1 MIVEV
6 LYPARLWALLAV
18 PILLAVYLGL
28 LWVKSASKRRQA
40 RSSLDNLIHK
50 QAAWKRHAAVVA
62 AVLSL
67 ASLVIAWATP
77 IGYTEE
83 PRERATVMVAIDV
96 SNSMKAE
103 DVKPNR
109 IVAAQ
114 TAAKDFLGMVPKG
127 FNIGLVIFA
136 GSSSLIVPP
145 TTDRGAVSAAIDN
158 IQLAPSTAI
167 GEGIYS
173 SLDALDLVPPDP
185 NKPDARPPAA
195 IVLLSDGESNMGRSS
210 SGAAQEAKKRGVPVF
225 TIAYGTPGGYV
236 VDRGQRMPVPVN
248 HVELQRVADISG
260 GKKFSATSATE
271 LKSVYEGIARSIGYE
286 RVQAEVTERYA
297 GYALL
302 FGIVSALAAIALAA
316 RWPS

>member
-6 LYPARLWALLAV
+6 LYPVRLWAMLAV
-18 PILLAVYLGL
+18 PILLAAYLGL
-28 LWVKSASKRRQA
+28 LWVKTAAKRRMA
-40 RSSLDNLIHK
+40 PSSLDSLIHK

-77 IGYTEE
+77 IGYTEV
-83 PRERATVMVAIDV
+83 PRERATVIVAIDV

-103 DVKPNR
+103 DVKPTR
-109 IVAAQ
+109 IAAAQ
-114 TAAKDFLGMVPKG
+114 TAAKEFLGMVPRG

-145 TTDRGAVSAAIDN
+145 TTDRGAVAAAIDK

-185 NKPDARPPAA
+185 AHPDARPPAA
-195 IVLLSDGESNMGRSS
+195 IVLLSDGESNMGRTSA
-210 SGAAQEAKKRGVPVF
+210 GAAQEAKKRGVPVF

-236 VDRGQRMPVPVN
+236 VDRGQKMPVPVN
-248 HVELQRVADISG
+248 HVELQRIADISG
-260 GKKFSATSATE
+260 GKKFSAASATE

-286 RVQAEVTERYA
+286 KVQAEVTEQYA

-302 FGIVSALAAIALAA
+302 FGIVSALAAIALGA

>member
-18 PILLAVYLGL
+18 PVLLIAYLGL
-28 LWVKSASKRRQA
+28 LWL
-40 RSSLDNLIHK
+40 RSSSRRRSGPSALDGLIRK
-50 QAAWKRHAAVVA
+50 QAAWKRHAAVAA

-77 IGYTEE
+77 IGYTEV
-83 PRERATVMVAIDV
+83 PRERATVIVAIDV
-96 SNSMKAE
+96 SRSMMAE
-103 DVKPNR
+103 DVKPTR
-109 IVAAQ
+109 LAAAQ
-114 TAAKDFLGMVPKG
+114 SAAKEFLGMVPKG

-145 TTDRGAVSAAIDN
+145 TTDRGAVAAAIDRLE
-158 IQLAPSTAI
+158 LAPSTAI

-173 SLDALDLVPPDP
+173 SLDALDLVPSDP
-185 NKPDARPPAA
+185 KDPDATPPAA

-210 SGAAQEAKKRGVPVF
+210 SGAAQAAKKRGVPIF
-225 TIAYGTPGGYV
+225 TIAYGTATGYV

-248 HVELQRVADISG
+248 HVELQRIADLSG
-260 GKKFSATSATE
+260 GKKYSAASAGE
-271 LKSVYEGIARSIGYE
+271 LKTVYEGIARSIGYE
-286 RVQAEVTERYA
+286 RVQAEVTEKYA

-302 FGIVSALAAIALAA
+302 FGIVSALAAIALGA